1 MGLYSFYKIIKDV
14 VKTIL
19 GNKAWRYTLIVALI
33 VIVFTIYSTKVNA
46 EELHDYIVDYYTTF
60 SDTQGDPGYRT
71 TTKYLFIPV
80 FANSSYAISWTSGIS
95 VNFYFLDSTNYRVNG
110 SNVANFPNNYIETQ
124 TQGSYGYFAIKD
136 GYLIVSYRAYD
147 GYYDTGNPVNPN
159 FNITTDYDFTS
170 NLATIHQDL
179 VNLMNTLQGTNLE
192 SSTTPSTISGLSVSN
207 GGGNGSFQS
216 GSSSII
222 YFELDQDKVNNF
234 DFTIVSR
241 FSGFSHVY
249 GYCNAIPSSGVAYN
263 FLGSCVNASEYN
275 NVTASVPKG
284 AKYFFVRLNG
294 SNSTF
299 TLNSYSVG
307 YGGLDEV
314 NNQVI
319 NQGNQTRDTITDSNI
334 SQDNADYSLPTDN
347 TNDITLDGFGSIF
360 DRIRATFT
368 SGSATP
374 ITITIPFTNRS
385 FTISKQSVFGSAN
398 LGIVGTLIQSFWW
411 FVVSLFI
418 VKDIFKKIEAIKS
431 GNIEF
436 AETTNIKEDIL

>member
-1 MGLYSFYKIIKDV
+1 MGLYSFYKIIKDI

-19 GNKAWRYTLIVALI
+19 GNKAWRYTLIIALI
-33 VIVFTIYSTKVNA
+33 VIVFTVYSTKVNA
-46 EELHDYIVDYYTTF
+46 VELHDYVVDYYTTWNF
-60 SDTQGDPGYRT
+60 TQGEYT
-71 TTKYLFIPV
+71 HQLVFVPV
-80 FANSSYAISWTSGIS
+80 FANSSYAISWSSGNLVTFSFIDSIS
-95 VNFYFLDSTNYRVNG
+95 RENNAINFPMSTISTND
-110 SNVANFPNNYIETQ
+110 
-124 TQGSYGYFAIKD
+124 QGSFGYFATKD
-136 GYLIVSYRAYD
+136 GYLVLDHYSSDFSHPTY
-147 GYYDTGNPVNPN
+147 
-159 FNITTDYDFTS
+159 NITTDYDFTS

-179 VNLMNTLQGTNLE
+179 VNLMNTLQGSNLE
-192 SSTTPSTISGLSVSN
+192 SSTTPTSISGLSVSN

-216 GSSSII
+216 GSSSIV

-234 DFTIVSR
+234 DFTITSR
-241 FSGFSHVY
+241 FSGFSHVF

-263 FLGSCVNASEYN
+263 FLGVCVNATEFN
-275 NVTASVPKG
+275 NVTTSVPKG

-334 SQDNADYSLPTDN
+334 SQDTADYSLPSDS
-347 TNDITLDGFGSIF
+347 TNDITQDGFGSIF